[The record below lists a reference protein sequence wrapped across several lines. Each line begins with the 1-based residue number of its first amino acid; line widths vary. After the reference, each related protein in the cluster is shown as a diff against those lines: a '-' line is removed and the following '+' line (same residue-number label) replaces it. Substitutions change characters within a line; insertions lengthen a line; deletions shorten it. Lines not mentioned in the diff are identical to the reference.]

1 MSQSTL
7 PESNNKEVQG
17 ITKISVQGF
26 KSLYDECSIEIRP
39 LTILAGANSSGKSS
53 SMQPLLLMKQTLE
66 ATYDPGALLLNGPN
80 VRFTSVEQI
89 LSKKSDKNEISQ
101 FNTVLELKH
110 SGFDHFIQ
118 MIFEGVPGQGID
130 IIELRYKD
138 DSDSDELEKIK
149 TIKLNLAE
157 EEIKNAFPDWIIN
170 NLLVTTKQSTETVE
184 LESKKYTYKPEKLK
198 FEVRKN
204 RISFTLLAFQVFEYQ
219 IQPHTNKILRQ
230 DFSPADIF
238 MQAIHEIIYIPGSRK
253 NPERNYKNAATASPF
268 SGTFED
274 YVASLINQWQK
285 TKDERL
291 VSLGKALEML
301 GLTWTVEARQIN
313 DVQIELRVGRL
324 SGIYDAND
332 MVSIADV
339 GIGVSQ
345 VLPVLVALLVA
356 KPGQLVYIEQPE
368 LHLHPRA
375 QAALANILADAAKR
389 GVRVVIE
396 THSEL
401 LLLAVQSLVAERQLS
416 PDLVKLHWFTR
427 GDDGMTTISSADLDE
442 AGAFGDFPEDFSD
455 VSLKLE
461 SRYLNAAES
470 RLSEGSSGS

>member
-1 MSQSTL
+1 MSQSTST
-7 PESNNKEVQG
+7 ESNDKEVQG
-17 ITKISVQGF
+17 ITRISVQGF

-53 SMQPLLLMKQTLE
+53 IMQPLLLMKQTLE
-66 ATYDPGALLLNGPN
+66 APYDPGALLLNGLN

-89 LSKKSDKNEISQ
+89 LSDFHNYK
-101 FNTVLELKH
+101 
-110 SGFDHFIQ
+110 
-118 MIFEGVPGQGID
+118 
-130 IIELRYKD
+130 YKD
-138 DSDSDELEKIK
+138 IFSAKV
-149 TIKLNLAE
+149 
-157 EEIKNAFPDWIIN
+157 EIKNNPFIKLCFKNDISMGFSIKTMTIKTRESEYEIYPSMPSHDIVSILPDLLWGIYKTIAELAVMPLSFRVIRNRCFLHFEARDRLTEQSSMPFNLAAF
-170 NLLVTTKQSTETVE
+170 
-184 LESKKYTYKPEKLK
+184 LE
-198 FEVRKN
+198 
-204 RISFTLLAFQVFEYQ
+204 
-219 IQPHTNKILRQ
+219 PHIRQ
-230 DFSPADIF
+230 L
-238 MQAIHEIIYIPGSRK
+238 IHIPGLRG
-253 NPERNYKNAATASPF
+253 NPERSYDNTAVGIEF
-268 SGTFED
+268 TGTFEK
-274 YVASLINQWQK
+274 YVASVVHYWQK
-285 TKDERL
+285 TKDKRISNLEN
-291 VSLGKALEML
+291 ALKII
-301 GLTWTVEARQIN
+301 GLTSKVEAKQLN
-313 DVQIELRVGRL
+313 DTQLELRISRL
-324 SGIYDAND
+324 SGSNQARD

-345 VLPVLVALLVA
+345 ILPVLVGLLVA

-375 QAALANILADAAKR
+375 QVALANILADAAKR

-427 GDDGMTTISSADLDE
+427 GDDGMTKISSADLDE

>member
-1 MSQSTL
+1 MSQSTST
-7 PESNNKEVQG
+7 ESNDKEVQG
-17 ITKISVQGF
+17 ITRISVQGF

-53 SMQPLLLMKQTLE
+53 IMQPLLLMKQTLE
-66 ATYDPGALLLNGPN
+66 ATYDPGALLLNGAN
-80 VRFTSVEQI
+80 VRFTSNDQIFSHFKSKENSCMFLIDLEINQSKQLVQKFHRADRGKIKNYETKHKANDKVYCFWIDMNFQGI
-89 LSKKSDKNEISQ
+89 LSLLMNYYQYDQSFLNDLKKG
-101 FNTVLELKH
+101 T
-110 SGFDHFIQ
+110 G
-118 MIFEGVPGQGID
+118 D
-130 IIELRYKD
+130 IV
-138 DSDSDELEKIK
+138 
-149 TIKLNLAE
+149 
-157 EEIKNAFPDWIIN
+157 N
-170 NLLVTTKQSTETVE
+170 NLSY
-184 LESKKYTYKPEKLK
+184 S
-198 FEVRKN
+198 
-204 RISFTLLAFQVFEYQ
+204 I
-219 IQPHTNKILRQ
+219 
-230 DFSPADIF
+230 
-238 MQAIHEIIYIPGSRK
+238 
-253 NPERNYKNAATASPF
+253 NPERCFLDLTCKSKIRDKEICLLEGTFLDIILYDSHNHTSLFKNHIRQFIHLPGLRGNPERTYPTTAIGSEFP
-268 SGTFED
+268 GTFEN
-274 YVASLINQWQK
+274 YVASIIDEWQK
-285 TKDERL
+285 TQDERL

-313 DVQIELRVGRL
+313 DVQLELCVGRL
-324 SGIYDAND
+324 PGRDSEND

-356 KPGQLVYIEQPE
+356 EPGQLVYIEQPE

-375 QAALANILADAAKR
+375 QVALANILANAAKR

-401 LLLAVQSLVAERQLS
+401 LLLAIQSLVAERQLS

-427 GDDGMTTISSADLDE
+427 GDDGMTKISSADLDE

-470 RLSEGSSGS
+470 RLSEGFSGS

>member
-1 MSQSTL
+1 MSQSTSA
-7 PESNNKEVQG
+7 ESSNKEVHG
-17 ITKISVQGF
+17 ITRISVQGF

-53 SMQPLLLMKQTLE
+53 IMQPLLLMKQTLE
-66 ATYDPGALLLNGPN
+66 APYDPGALLLNGPN
-80 VRFTSVEQI
+80 VKFTLAEQLLSCIPKISFNNKFSIKIEINNYLFIENIFELKKETGIKLFCTKIYLGYGFLMEIANDSQVMIKTDPKIRQYYPLKIQQQKNVNPI
-89 LSKKSDKNEISQ
+89 LISSTINKSNAERNRCFLEPKSDKDTNAIFKTFEPFKEKIRQLIYVSGLRGNPERTY
-101 FNTVLELKH
+101 NTTAVGME
-110 SGFDHFIQ
+110 F
-118 MIFEGVPGQGID
+118 PG
-130 IIELRYKD
+130 IIENYVA
-138 DSDSDELEKIK
+138 S
-149 TIKLNLAE
+149 
-157 EEIKNAFPDWIIN
+157 IIYN
-170 NLLVTTKQSTETVE
+170 WQFTGD
-184 LESKKYTYKPEKLK
+184 
-198 FEVRKN
+198 N
-204 RISFTLLAFQVFEYQ
+204 RISNL
-219 IQPHTNKILRQ
+219 KIALNQ
-230 DFSPADIF
+230 LGIT
-238 MQAIHEIIYIPGSRK
+238 SRI
-253 NPERNYKNAATASPF
+253 
-268 SGTFED
+268 D
-274 YVASLINQWQK
+274 
-285 TKDERL
+285 
-291 VSLGKALEML
+291 
-301 GLTWTVEARQIN
+301 ARKIN

-324 SGIYDAND
+324 PRGDDAND
-332 MVSIADV
+332 MISIADV

-427 GDDGMTTISSADLDE
+427 GDDGMTKISSADLDE

-470 RLSEGSSGS
+470 RLSEGTHGG

>member
-1 MSQSTL
+1 MSQSTSA
-7 PESNNKEVQG
+7 ESNNKEVQG

-53 SMQPLLLMKQTLE
+53 IMQPLLLMKQTLE
-66 ATYDPGALLLNGPN
+66 APYDPGALLLNGSN
-80 VRFTSVEQI
+80 VKFTLAKQLLSCVSRTSNQFKIKLQFTNDYLIENIFQ
-89 LSKKSDKNEISQ
+89 LSKDI
-101 FNTVLELKH
+101 
-110 SGFDHFIQ
+110 
-118 MIFEGVPGQGID
+118 GID
-130 IIELRYKD
+130 IVRTEFHFGNGRIWQISIDGKNKEII
-138 DSDSDELEKIK
+138 DELQLQKYLDKAPRRQKNELDSMFPEPHLKEGSVKRVRCFLEPKNLILFKGFSEKI
-149 TIKLNLAE
+149 
-157 EEIKNAFPDWIIN
+157 
-170 NLLVTTKQSTETVE
+170 
-184 LESKKYTYKPEKLK
+184 
-198 FEVRKN
+198 R
-204 RISFTLLAFQVFEYQ
+204 QV
-219 IQPHTNKILRQ
+219 IHVPGLR
-230 DFSPADIF
+230 
-238 MQAIHEIIYIPGSRK
+238 G
-253 NPERNYKNAATASPF
+253 NPERQYPTTAIGDEFP
-268 SGTFED
+268 GTFEN
-274 YVASLINQWQK
+274 YIANIINFWHKNEDFKLQK
-285 TKDERL
+285 LAE
-291 VSLGKALEML
+291 ALKTL
-301 GLTWTVEARQIN
+301 GLTSKIDTKQMN

-427 GDDGMTTISSADLDE
+427 GDDGMTKISSADLDE

-470 RLSEGSSGS
+470 RLSEGSSGR